1 MTRVLSVIPNQ
12 FTYGSDNVRLA
23 MGKGLELS
31 AVSQPWMV
39 RLVLGN
45 KGGRIGVPSGKDHGD
60 SSGGFSMLNA
70 SPRQGKGPR
79 QDFR

>member
-23 MGKGLELS
+23 MGKGLDLS
-31 AVSQPWMV
+31 VSQPLRV
-39 RLVLGN
+39 RLHLGK
-45 KGGRIGVPSGKDHGD
+45 KGGRIGVPSGKDHSD
-60 SSGGFSMLNA
+60 SSGGCSMLNA